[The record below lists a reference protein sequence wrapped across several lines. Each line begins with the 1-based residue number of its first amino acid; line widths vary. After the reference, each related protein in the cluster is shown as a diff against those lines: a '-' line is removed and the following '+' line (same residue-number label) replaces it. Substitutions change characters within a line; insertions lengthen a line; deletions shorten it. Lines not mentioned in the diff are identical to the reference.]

1 MMHLLSTNE
10 TIHDV
15 ASAEAALQ
23 LHDDHR
29 RAIEAREDNV
39 VKGTEFGQ
47 GLVDRGHFA
56 CEQVGQR
63 GKFLRCLLLLLVLHH
78 RKW

>member
-1 MMHLLSTNE
+1 MNLLSTNE

-15 ASAEAALQ
+15 ASAEASLQ

-39 VKGTEFGQ
+39 AKATEFGQ

-56 CEQVGQR
+56 CEQVRWLKQEVMCVVS
-63 GKFLRCLLLLLVLHH
+63 LCLCSVSPI
-78 RKW
+78 